1 MPLQRE
7 HSPSGIR
14 SNAPVF
20 NAERDIVSAIELL
33 KAIPAL
39 IGRY

>member
-1 MPLQRE
+1 LGM
-7 HSPSGIR
+7 R

-20 NAERDIVSAIELL
+20 NAERYVVSAIELL